1 MPKLSKNFEEIL
13 SLAHGNYEEQTEVL
27 QLSVIIINYCTVI
40 INASYNCNCI
50 INSQYNYY
58 IIFLIKVSS
67 GECYK
72 EENVEVTAAPT
83 ASCFKTRF

>member
-13 SLAHGNYEEQTEVL
+13 SLARGNYEEQTEVL
-27 QLSVIIINYCTVI
+27 ELSVIIINYCTVI
-40 INASYNCNCI
+40 INCNCI

-67 GECYK
+67 EECYK

>member
-13 SLAHGNYEEQTEVL
+13 SLAYGNYEEQTKVL
-27 QLSVIIINYCTVI
+27 ELSVNIISYCTVI

-58 IIFLIKVSS
+58 ISNKSLL
-67 GECYK
+67 GGML
-72 EENVEVTAAPT
+72 
-83 ASCFKTRF
+83 